1 MEFEYKKI
9 KADFKFQY
17 SLNIKKS
24 LTLSLLFFL
33 IVIHLSPDVELAPQE
48 KGSPTVLI
56 HVEDIPMTRQAYR
69 PPPPPKPA
77 IPIPSD
83 DESIPEEE
91 TIEETTLKY
100 TIFEAEATPIPG
112 ITLTPPKPI
121 AWVFPEFPEEEKKK
135 GVSGVVKLSLHIN
148 EKGKVIN
155 VIVMDNTT
163 GSEKCA
169 QAAIEAAYGSRF
181 FPAEE
186 GNKPVD
192 YWISQPYRFDV
203 KE

>member
-33 IVIHLSPDVELAPQE
+33 IVIHLSPDVDLAPQE
-48 KGSPTVLI
+48 EGSPTVLI
-56 HVEDIPMTRQAYR
+56 HVEDIPMTRQTYR

-100 TIFEAEATPIPG
+100 TIFEAAATPIPG
-112 ITLTPPKPI
+112 IILTPPKPI

-135 GVSGVVKLSLHIN
+135 GVSGVVKLSLNIN
-148 EKGKVIN
+148 EQGKVIN

-169 QAAIEAAYGSRF
+169 QAAVEAAYGSRF
-181 FPAEE
+181 FPAKE